1 MSDNILKPIGVLG
14 GSFDPIHHGH
24 LRLALEAYYRLKLDH
39 IRLIP
44 LKIPVH
50 RSSPF
55 ADGKHRS
62 IMIQKAIDG
71 LEQIIL
77 DDRELQR
84 EDDSYT
90 IDTLISLR
98 EQFPD
103 HPICLL
109 MGRDSFSTLDRW
121 KDWQEL
127 LNYAHIIVASRHQID
142 KQPFNIAINLLLNSH
157 QTYSM
162 DDLHSNTHGKILRM
176 QIPLLD
182 ISSTELRSAMQ
193 SRSEIRYLVPDS
205 VIEYIHEEALYDTQ

>member
-1 MSDNILKPIGVLG
+1 MSVNKLKPIGVFG

-24 LRLALEAYYRLKLDH
+24 LRLALEAYYRLNLDH

-44 LKIPVH
+44 LKTPVH
-50 RSSPF
+50 RNSPN
-55 ADGKHRS
+55 ADSFHRS
-62 IMIQKAIDG
+62 NMIQKAIDG
-71 LEQIIL
+71 LESVIL

-84 EDDSYT
+84 DNDSYT

-98 EQFPD
+98 EEFPE

-121 KDWQEL
+121 KDWQSL
-127 LNYAHIIVASRHQID
+127 LDYAHIIVASRHQID

-157 QTYSM
+157 QTYSV
-162 DDLHSNTHGKILRM
+162 DDLHKNKQGNILRM

-182 ISSTELRSAMQ
+182 ISSTVIRSALQ
-193 SRSEIRYLVPDS
+193 SQSEVRYLLPNS
-205 VIEYIHEEALYDTQ
+205 VIKYIRQEALYDIK